1 MDGGDHNPFR
11 LKQMQGVAHARDVG
25 HRVQSPHLVV
35 VDVAHRAAVG
45 LGLRHRN
52 RIVYRPRVLLDR
64 IGQRQSVDDL
74 RDMPRRGMVVR
85 MGVGMFVRMGMV
97 MPVRVAVAVPGG
109 GFMFLL
115 AVHRDAHM
123 GPGDPAG
130 GPGHGFQVYAGQTQ
144 AVHRV

>member
-1 MDGGDHNPFR
+1 
-11 LKQMQGVAHARDVG
+11 
-25 HRVQSPHLVV
+25 
-35 VDVAHRAAVG
+35 
-45 LGLRHRN
+45 
-52 RIVYRPRVLLDR
+52 
-64 IGQRQSVDDL
+64 
-74 RDMPRRGMVVR
+74 MPRRGMVVR

-123 GPGDPAG
+123 GPSDPAG
-130 GPGHGFQVYAGQTQ
+130 GPAHGFQVYAGQTQ

>member
-45 LGLRHRN
+45 LGLRRSN
-52 RIVYRPRVLLDR
+52 RIVYRPRVLLGR

-85 MGVGMFVRMGMV
+85 MGVGVFMRMRMV
-97 MPVRVAVAVPGG
+97 MPGG
-109 GFMFLL
+109 GFVFLL